1 MVMSKTALIIHGWP
15 QPIDPEGEYY
25 RHFEKWGYKVYSPWI
40 FSNTLELTTGTANK
54 YVLDSFKD
62 RIPDVIVGI
71 SMGGLVAPQIAQLFP
86 KAKLILIATAPKLR
100 PNSKLFKF
108 LINSAKNKNLSK
120 ALEIAK
126 ILPEKFLY
134 KFYGA
139 VNPFR
144 GSDKEKPAYMKDMK
158 RNFKYILEIPISK
171 EREIVEFATSIDNTE
186 MLKALKNETLVFS
199 GENDL
204 LMPQGEGTR
213 LVDLVPNSRLVVS
226 KGSHFDVIAE
236 PSFVEME
243 KFLSV

>member
-1 MVMSKTALIIHGWP
+1 MNKTALIIHGWP

-25 RHFEKWGYKVYSPWI
+25 KHFEKWGYKVFSPWI
-40 FSNTLELTTGTANK
+40 FSNTFELTVGTANK
-54 YVLDSFKD
+54 YVLDSFRN

-86 KAKLILIATAPKLR
+86 KAKLILIATAPKIR
-100 PNSKLFKF
+100 SNSKFFNFVVGL
-108 LINSAKNKNLSK
+108 AKNKDLSK
-120 ALEIAK
+120 ALEIVK

-134 KFYGA
+134 KFYEV

-144 GSDKEKPAYMKDMK
+144 GSAKERPAYMKDMK
-158 RNFKYILEIPISK
+158 QNFKYILEIPISK

-186 MLKALKNETLVFS
+186 MLKTLKNKTLIFS

-204 LMPQGEGTR
+204 LMPQGEGAK
-213 LVDLVPNSRLVVS
+213 LVDLISDSRLVVS

-236 PSFVEME
+236 PSFVEMK
-243 KFLSV
+243 KFLLE